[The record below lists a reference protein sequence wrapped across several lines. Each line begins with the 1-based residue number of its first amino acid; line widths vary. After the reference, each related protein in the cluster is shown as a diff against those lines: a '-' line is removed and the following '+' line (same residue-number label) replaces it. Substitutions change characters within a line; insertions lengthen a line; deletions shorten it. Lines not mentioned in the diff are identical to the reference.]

1 MDNLQKEIVDERR
14 GQYIKT
20 LGPTTEVSLSPFGLK
35 IGARDSVAL
44 IGDPFQPPPYG
55 GTNRQSL
62 WAKILGNE
70 AGFVVGHA
78 SFSDPI
84 QSIQPLRVEVDRSVT
99 NAFRERETKWRR
111 TNAEAL
117 KSFENEWVVL
127 EGDEIIAHGDN
138 PIRVIEEARS
148 KGISTPYIFFVE
160 SQSKDYV
167 NIGL

>member
-14 GQYIKT
+14 GQYMKT
-20 LGPTTEVSLSPFGLK
+20 LGPTTVGSLSPFGLK
-35 IGARDSVAL
+35 VGGSVVL
-44 IGDPFQPPPYG
+44 IGDPFQPFPYQRV
-55 GTNRQSL
+55 TNRQSL

-70 AGFVVGHA
+70 ARFVAGHP

-117 KSFENEWVVL
+117 KSF
-127 EGDEIIAHGDN
+127 
-138 PIRVIEEARS
+138 
-148 KGISTPYIFFVE
+148 
-160 SQSKDYV
+160 
-167 NIGL
+167 